1 MWALLISQIKS
12 HGNIS
17 CVEISA
23 YPVGPLPKACSS
35 GLGHS
40 DTVTETLFVLRMWVV
55 TYVLLKALHLDP
67 SFGCYCLH
75 WLQLFLW
82 GLRVM
87 LYWDSDIPSPGPSST
102 LWDTFLIVASP
113 VVFLIP
119 LPSLCMFLWHAP
131 GLGWREEIMCIS
143 HGWPSASKS
152 HLWDRH
158 SHQLPD
164 TWGSCD
170 GASSLDIS
178 VMFLLVYLT
187 PGYLPPPPPQVLAP
201 LSQCAW
207 VSCSL
212 FDPSDSKWC
221 AGARL
226 LGSVSLN
233 GYIYN
238 FMVIL
243 TAVNDSGRKKPTRR
257 VAPAGWVGL
266 QGRGVGYGWCE
277 SSLESTLT
285 QHPHQSPRPPGNK
298 IS

>member
-1 MWALLISQIKS
+1 MPRAWAEGRKLYASATGDPLLQSRICETGIATNFQIPGAAVMVHRPWTS
-12 HGNIS
+12 
-17 CVEISA
+17 
-23 YPVGPLPKACSS
+23 
-35 GLGHS
+35 
-40 DTVTETLFVLRMWVV
+40 VLCCCWY
-55 TYVLLKALHLDP
+55 T
-67 SFGCYCLH
+67 
-75 WLQLFLW
+75 
-82 GLRVM
+82 
-87 LYWDSDIPSPGPSST
+87 SP
-102 LWDTFLIVASP
+102 
-113 VVFLIP
+113 
-119 LPSLCMFLWHAP
+119 
-131 GLGWREEIMCIS
+131 
-143 HGWPSASKS
+143 
-152 HLWDRH
+152 
-158 SHQLPD
+158 
-164 TWGSCD
+164 
-170 GASSLDIS
+170 LDIS
-178 VMFLLVYLT
+178 
-187 PGYLPPPPPQVLAP
+187 PPPHHVLAP

-257 VAPAGWVGL
+257 VALAGWVGL

-298 IS
+298 KIS